1 MIAGIQYRGLT
12 RIKHAASQSLCTV
25 GIAALTIL
33 VIGIIQ
39 GKMHSNDMEVL
50 RAERDAARSV
60 AEIRGTCVPT
70 GPGQIASLA
79 IDQDGKSLICAIVD
93 TRSRSRPAN
102 RIEYAL

>member
-1 MIAGIQYRGLT
+1 MIATINYRGLT
-12 RIKHAASQSLCTV
+12 RIKHAAGRFLCAA
-25 GIAALTIL
+25 GIAAPVLL
-33 VIGIIQ
+33 GIGVIQ
-39 GKMHSNDMEVL
+39 GKMHERDMGIL

-70 GPGQIASLA
+70 EPGQIASLA
-79 IDQDGKSLICAIVD
+79 IDPDGKSLICAIVD